1 MATKSK
7 SEVVANEA
15 EVTAP
20 ETSGAK
26 QNESAAPGVTPPEM
40 VDIFIERGGQNEDPN
55 MYVGFNGKNYVL
67 PRGKTSKVPKFVADE
82 INRARAAQSHLDSTI
97 DAMLENMQEKANTIK

>member
-1 MATKSK
+1 M
-7 SEVVANEA
+7 
-15 EVTAP
+15 
-20 ETSGAK
+20 
-26 QNESAAPGVTPPEM
+26 
-40 VDIFIERGGQNEDPN
+40 
-55 MYVGFNGKNYVL
+55 FNGKNYVL